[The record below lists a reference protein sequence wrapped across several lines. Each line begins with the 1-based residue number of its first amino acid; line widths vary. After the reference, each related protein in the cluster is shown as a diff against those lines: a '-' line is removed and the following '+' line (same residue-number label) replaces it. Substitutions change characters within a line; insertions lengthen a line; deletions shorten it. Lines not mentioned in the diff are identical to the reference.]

1 MPRPPILLKS
11 SATLSSVHPLRCC
24 HKSRIANQL
33 ARAVSPRQNLSRV
46 TVTNHQSRSCPPLC
60 FHTLT
65 NCFSRKPFVLI
76 TIRIARGVW
85 GWERLLVFRPFSVA
99 SVSPWQIHSFHTIA
113 NSSASTKNSTPLQSS
128 KSKLF
133 RKNAGVGHPPVFL
146 ADSRGGGTSTYK
158 LSSRPL
164 FAKGLDRDMSFA
176 GHELGVG
183 DHASRVTS
191 HGPRVTSHGS
201 RITFF
206 AKTIATSIA
215 SSRTSTTANTPEP
228 QP

>member
-1 MPRPPILLKS
+1 MPRPPVLLKS

-24 HKSRIANQL
+24 HRSRIANQL

-76 TIRIARGVW
+76 TIRIARGC
-85 GWERLLVFRPFSVA
+85 GGGSVFLSSDLSLFSVA

-146 ADSRGGGTSTYK
+146 ADTRGGGTSTYK

-183 DHASRVTS
+183 DHGSRVTGHES
-191 HGPRVTSHGS
+191 QVTGHES
-201 RITFF
+201 RLC
-206 AKTIATSIA
+206 
-215 SSRTSTTANTPEP
+215 
-228 QP
+228 